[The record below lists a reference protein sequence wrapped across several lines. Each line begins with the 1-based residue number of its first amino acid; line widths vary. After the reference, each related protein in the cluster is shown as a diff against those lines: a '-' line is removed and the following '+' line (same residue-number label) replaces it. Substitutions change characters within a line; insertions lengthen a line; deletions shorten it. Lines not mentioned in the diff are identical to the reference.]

1 MMMKEAISVIT
12 SKRGMTASKL
22 VALQQEVRL
31 GRVLPFAA
39 TVCILTRLPGVHV
52 GGEVHVLRLAPGTP
66 CPS

>member
-1 MMMKEAISVIT
+1 MMKAVDVIT
-12 SKRGMTASKL
+12 SEQGMPTSKL